1 MHSQQVVDMELSKTS
16 FDVDLD
22 EVDTDIP
29 WLKSVPSADH
39 RLKKKPGQSA
49 HICDICQKS
58 FKRKYNLIVHLRVH
72 TGEKPF
78 VCDICAE
85 RFKHKRSLHKHKLIQ
100 DCSQRFSSMK
110 KIASTVLKAKQNK
123 TKKTNSISN
132 PAFKLPLHLY
142 QLLLKGNKDFAKD
155 HQEKLDK

>member
-1 MHSQQVVDMELSKTS
+1 MELSKTN
-16 FDVDLD
+16 FDIDLD
-22 EVDTDIP
+22 ELDVTIA
-29 WLKSVPSADH
+29 WLKSVPSSSTDIEDH
-39 RLKKKPGQSA
+39 RFK
-49 HICDICQKS
+49 HICGICKKS

-78 VCDICAE
+78 VCDICTE

-100 DCSQRFSSMK
+100 DCAKKSSMK
-110 KIASTVLKAKQNK
+110 KIASTVLKTKQNK

>member
-1 MHSQQVVDMELSKTS
+1 MELSKTN
-16 FDVDLD
+16 FDIDLD
-22 EVDTDIP
+22 ELDTTIA
-29 WLKSVPSADH
+29 WLKSVPSSSRDIEDH
-39 RLKKKPGQSA
+39 RFK
-49 HICDICQKS
+49 HICDICKKS

-78 VCDICAE
+78 VCDICDE

-110 KIASTVLKAKQNK
+110 KIASTLLKTKQNK